1 MERYAYLQDGKN
13 EFNSTDILCV
23 VADAIHVGSED
34 WLIIMAYNHTKGKV
48 WICPPQA
55 GFFFVSRSRSF
66 LEGSLASPRT
76 PGPRGTRSLAFF
88 GAGGRI
94 FRAPGVRPR
103 GTPIP
108 A

>member
-34 WLIIMAYNHTKGKV
+34 WLIIMVYNHTKGKV
-48 WICPPQA
+48 WA
-55 GFFFVSRSRSF
+55 GGLFFVSRSRSL

-103 GTPIP
+103 GTSIP

>member
-34 WLIIMAYNHTKGKV
+34 WLIIMVYNHTKGKV

-55 GFFFVSRSRSF
+55 GFF
-66 LEGSLASPRT
+66 L
-76 PGPRGTRSLAFF
+76 
-88 GAGGRI
+88 
-94 FRAPGVRPR
+94 
-103 GTPIP
+103 
-108 A
+108 